1 MITEDAMEIYEEP
14 DSSQSCSTVLLLRE
28 AAGKSQNDRR
38 YAGVGWQCSSTNLAL
53 KRLREEYQRNLQPLG
68 NPDSGRSDEH
78 APVAPRDRSLSRAPG
93 DPKHPAR
100 IPRNT
105 VYFPKTQDPEALE
118 AKQLFKT
125 KALGVQIQAIE
136 TAKLKAAKQ
145 HRLQQKENEDSSR
158 RFTLRRRHT
167 AEVAQPAPH
176 PSRRKAALKGTIT
189 DLNVSYLRRRA
200 SLASEAVE
208 GQPIAGPSRLFD
220 HHPFPP
226 PALLDE
232 EDDEDG
238 MPASTPSPHPRLR
251 SQKRGTYSASPSFSS
266 SASKNSSS
274 QFSAFSELPTSL
286 DHAPLTRRHSVDLS
300 TSFSISNSQPAPLI
314 ERQSSTR
321 SVTREP
327 ALSLVIPSPAALAAH
342 PIVPPEPIPHPPTP
356 APLLTLPSP
365 SPLIPEPPTPSFH
378 TQALPPA
385 PARSHPIPRPSQF
398 PSPSWPYVM
407 PTSTP
412 SASQPRVIRVSQRW
426 PPALGMRPLV
436 RPGAGKYQVP
446 RENPKA
452 IVGFKVPFKHGA
464 GNRTSAD
471 VPKRSQTSNTR
482 PQVAKVGPPRATV
495 LVLPAPARAQV
506 APDMS
511 ARRAEPVSAADGPDA
526 MDEVKEADSSYG
538 DVPFD
543 FDPEALDEAMSM
555 YDP

>member
-208 GQPIAGPSRLFD
+208 
-220 HHPFPP
+220 
-226 PALLDE
+226 
-232 EDDEDG
+232 
-238 MPASTPSPHPRLR
+238 
-251 SQKRGTYSASPSFSS
+251 
-266 SASKNSSS
+266 
-274 QFSAFSELPTSL
+274 
-286 DHAPLTRRHSVDLS
+286 
-300 TSFSISNSQPAPLI
+300 
-314 ERQSSTR
+314 
-321 SVTREP
+321 
-327 ALSLVIPSPAALAAH
+327 
-342 PIVPPEPIPHPPTP
+342 
-356 APLLTLPSP
+356 
-365 SPLIPEPPTPSFH
+365 
-378 TQALPPA
+378 ALPPA

-452 IVGFKVPFKHGA
+452 IVGFKVPFKCGAHDGAPVGA
-464 GNRTSAD
+464 GAG
-471 VPKRSQTSNTR
+471 VKRSQSSGARTSIV
-482 PQVAKVGPPRATV
+482 VAVPPRVTV
-495 LVLPAPARAQV
+495 SIPAVLRAPMVLETSSQ
-506 APDMS
+506 
-511 ARRAEPVSAADGPDA
+511 RAEPVSLTAAADA
-526 MDEVKEADSSYG
+526 MDEIKEADSSYG
-538 DVPFD
+538 DIPFD